1 MVVETRSFEKIFSCC
16 NVCEHKCSMF
26 PSRDQFFDA
35 SARGAD
41 DDEDGLDG
49 VDGDDVALSF
59 AKQE

>member
-1 MVVETRSFEKIFSCC
+1 MFDVSVKRS
-16 NVCEHKCSMF
+16 VL
-26 PSRDQFFDA
+26 DA

-59 AKQE
+59 ANQE